1 MPKVIVTDL
10 RFASLDVERSI
21 LEPLGCEVIE
31 EQCTTEAAL
40 IPALQDVE
48 YVITQFAPLTT
59 RVIETLNKCRIIVRY
74 GVGVDNIDLDAA
86 RRKGIPVC
94 NVPDYC
100 MDEVA
105 DHALALILALTRQ
118 VASIANHVRAG
129 HWSLPGR
136 LNQMR
141 VLKEMTVGVVGFGR
155 IGKEV
160 ANRLKA
166 FKCKVI
172 VYDPFVPAVEI
183 ETAGLSLCAFEAILR
198 DCDLLTLHCP
208 STSETRRF

>member
-1 MPKVIVTDL
+1 MKSATAKPTSGPILDAPLRGIPMPKVIVTDH
-10 RFASLDVERSI
+10 RFPSLDVERSI

-48 YVITQFAPLTT
+48 YVITQFAPLST

-86 RRKGIPVC
+86 RHKGIPVC

-105 DHALALILALTRQ
+105 DHALALILAATRQ
-118 VASIANHVRAG
+118 VVASCEAVRAG
-129 HWSLPGR
+129 KWGLPVPVEAMKALR
-136 LNQMR
+136 DL
-141 VLKEMTVGVVGFGR
+141 TVGVVGLGR
-155 IGKEV
+155 TGREV
-160 ANRLKA
+160 AARLRASK
-166 FKCKVI
+166 
-172 VYDPFVPAVEI
+172 
-183 ETAGLSLCAFEAILR
+183 
-198 DCDLLTLHCP
+198 
-208 STSETRRF
+208 